1 MMLCIEGIWRSFE
14 DGLPIVVYTGNS
26 FLSPAKFER
35 CVPTDMKIKG
45 TSVSPTLSVDLTSV
59 STSSYS
65 GISSSLC
72 LPPPVRSVHF
82 GTEAFRWRIAVKA
95 TLRGVNKMLGIHWL
109 LHQRS
114 HAFDDVSTPVF
125 DRALVIVILFHIL
138 KSVWF
143 ALPASQIVWHASH
156 ELLDTIS
163 VFEAWE
169 TQSSVFLLQHVV
181 IVRLHAHLVV
191 PTQDIFL
198 HFTRR
203 KRVVGIVL

>member
-14 DGLPIVVYTGNS
+14 DGLPIVVYTGNW

-82 GTEAFRWRIAVKA
+82 GTEAFRWSIAVKA
-95 TLRGVNKMLGIHWL
+95 TLRGVNKMLGVRRLPHEP
-109 LHQRS
+109 S
-114 HAFDDVSTPVF
+114 YSFDDVSTPVF
-125 DRALVIVILFHIL
+125 GRGLVIVIPSYIF
-138 KSVWF
+138 KSVLF
-143 ALPASQIVWHASH
+143 RLPKCV
-156 ELLDTIS
+156 LL
-163 VFEAWE
+163 
-169 TQSSVFLLQHVV
+169 
-181 IVRLHAHLVV
+181 
-191 PTQDIFL
+191 
-198 HFTRR
+198 
-203 KRVVGIVL
+203 